1 MKDIDNVVFTD
12 EILEKYKDDSKEITE
27 LCKKLDDNKIFQ
39 KKYRKFLEGKE
50 RIIHVLEQEN
60 QQLKDELKNK
70 PDTQITLQDDKGNK
84 FTLIQTERID
94 IQVELNKT
102 IEKLFNNWN
111 KLKEYID
118 IKLYNVEY
126 LQKLCG
132 YRIDDEIHMILDIIK
147 KKMQELEIGSD
158 ESGKNQC

>member
-1 MKDIDNVVFTD
+1 MNILEQSKNEEFVKEQFIKGRILDDTKDYGRTQFVD
-12 EILEKYKDDSKEITE
+12 EIYK
-27 LCKKLDDNKIFQ
+27 LQ
-39 KKYRKFLEGKE
+39 
-50 RIIHVLEQEN
+50 QEN
-60 QQLKDELKNK
+60 KQLKDELKNK
-70 PDTQITLQDDKGNK
+70 PDKQITLQDDKGNK
-84 FTLIQTERID
+84 FILIQTERID

-102 IEKLFNNWN
+102 IEKLFNNWV

>member
-1 MKDIDNVVFTD
+1 MNIEEIAFKDRKNLVQLNENDLLDIIEFLQQDRKQWINQFTQTHN
-12 EILEKYKDDSKEITE
+12 ESVKIQEEN
-27 LCKKLDDNKIFQ
+27 KK
-39 KKYRKFLEGKE
+39 
-50 RIIHVLEQEN
+50 
-60 QQLKDELKNK
+60 LKDELKNK

-84 FTLIQTERID
+84 FILIQTERID

-147 KKMQELEIGSD
+147 KKMQELEQGSYEED
-158 ESGKNQC
+158 